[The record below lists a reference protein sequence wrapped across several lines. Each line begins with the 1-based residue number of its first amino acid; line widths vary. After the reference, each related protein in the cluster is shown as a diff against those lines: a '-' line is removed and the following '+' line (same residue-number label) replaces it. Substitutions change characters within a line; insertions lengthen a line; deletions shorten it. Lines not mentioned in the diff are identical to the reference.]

1 MNTGKFLTIPAD
13 EYHAA
18 SRSGQ
23 YMSSHRKA
31 SRRSEAKTDFWRTSA
46 NPLNSIAARP
56 AAKSPR
62 PKAPRWRLDA
72 PHTASS
78 WRGAPYSTS
87 SSSSPTAP

>member
-1 MNTGKFLTIPAD
+1 MNTSRFLTIPAD

-23 YMSSHRKA
+23 YMSSHREA
-31 SRRSEAKTDFWRTSA
+31 SRRSEAKTDFWPTSA
-46 NPLNSIAARP
+46 NPPNSIAARP

-62 PKAPRWRLDA
+62 PKAQRWRLDA

-78 WRGAPYSTS
+78 LRGARHSTG
-87 SSSSPTAP
+87 SSSSPTDQ